1 MKRKKAQ
8 KESSSRQLTL
18 EQAGEVLGVSGA
30 QLLGLLEEAG
40 LAVGGGPDVRIDAQD
55 VQALRRQREK
65 EQQRN
70 EKVLNELASG
80 FDEEEGQALGDRGEA
95 EAGDR

>member
-1 MKRKKAQ
+1 MKRKKSQ
-8 KESSSRQLTL
+8 KESGSRQLTL

-30 QLLGLLEEAG
+30 QLRGLLEEAG

-80 FDEEEGQALGDRGEA
+80 FDEEEGQPPGDRGEA
-95 EAGDR
+95 GDR

>member
-8 KESSSRQLTL
+8 KESGSRQLTL

-30 QLLGLLEEAG
+30 QLLGLLAEAG

-80 FDEEEGQALGDRGEA
+80 FDEEEGQPPGDRGEA
-95 EAGDR
+95 GDR